1 MDHEVAGETQQLPG
15 PESVTWKHF
24 AATPGIFLAGTGLL
38 LQVAHPVVGA
48 GVLEHSDFRRHPWR
62 RAWNTHVSTL
72 RFVYGMG
79 NGAHAEGRRLLEL
92 HKQIKGVD
100 QRGRRYHALNPQA
113 YAWVHLTLAKFM
125 VDTAA
130 TFGTPMTESELETM
144 WTEFRAI
151 GAALGIKG
159 RHLPATWRQ
168 TEELFE
174 KTVHDTLEANQST
187 TDVLQALTR
196 PTKPSRFLPD
206 PLWWLVATP
215 AGKLV
220 RLTTVGT
227 LPPVLRQRMNL
238 TWTERD
244 QRRLELL
251 ARLVR
256 GVHRRLPEPLRYAPV
271 AYVIMRR
278 ERKRDRTQRRGG
290 HASPQAA

>member
-1 MDHEVAGETQQLPG
+1 MERELAGDTQELPG
-15 PESVTWKHF
+15 PDSVTWRHF

-48 GVLEHSDFRRHPWR
+48 GVLEHSDFRHHPWK

-79 NGAHAEGRRLLEL
+79 RGAHAEGNRLLEL

-100 QRGRRYHALNPQA
+100 EHGRRYHALNPQA

-130 TFGTPMTESELETM
+130 TFGTPMTQDELSRM

-151 GAALGIKG
+151 GRALGI
-159 RHLPATWRQ
+159 RDQHLPATWRAA
-168 TEELFE
+168 EELFDE
-174 KTVHDTLEANQST
+174 TVRTTLEANQST
-187 TDVLQALTR
+187 TDVLQALTT

-206 PLWWLVATP
+206 PLWRLVSTP

-227 LPPVLRQRMNL
+227 LPPLLRERMGL
-238 TWTERD
+238 AWTERD
-244 QRRLELL
+244 QRRLDRL
-251 ARLVR
+251 ARLV
-256 GVHRRLPEPLRYAPV
+256 GGLHRRLPQPLRYAPI

-278 ERKRDRTQRRGG
+278 ERRRRGRWHSG
-290 HASPQAA
+290 QPDPRAA